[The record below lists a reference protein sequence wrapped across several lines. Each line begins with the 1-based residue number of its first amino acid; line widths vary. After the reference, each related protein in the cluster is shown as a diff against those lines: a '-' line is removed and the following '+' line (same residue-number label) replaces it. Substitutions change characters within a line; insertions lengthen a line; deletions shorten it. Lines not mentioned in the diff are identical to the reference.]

1 TPHRWNASEDELLTC
16 AVSTHGKPVDWK
28 TVAQAVPGRTN
39 KACRKRWLNSLSP
52 ILKKSTWTPA
62 EDRLLIDLYT
72 TNGPKWSIIA
82 EKILRRT
89 DDACSKR
96 YREKLD
102 PNLKKIEWT
111 PGEDI
116 KLKEAYDRIGSNWS
130 SIGQAL
136 QRGGLDCRNRRV
148 SAPQSTPCPLV
159 NANTN
164 GQMEEA

>member
-1 TPHRWNASEDELLTC
+1 MQTPHPWTASEDELLTC

-39 KACRKRWLNSLSP
+39 KSCRKRWLNSLSP

-82 EKILRRT
+82 EKILGRT

-130 SIGQAL
+130 QIGQAL
-136 QRGGLDCRNRRV
+136 QRGGLDC
-148 SAPQSTPCPLV
+148 
-159 NANTN
+159 
-164 GQMEEA
+164 